1 MIAGGGLPER
11 TRVDVQLFFAF
22 VDGLRFCFF
31 FFFFFLTGAAAAY
44 QRASRVF
51 RVAFGT
57 SHVGLLEPECV
68 TTARPA
74 PVTAD
79 AARRH
84 PGAHLRGASP
94 RTRPVFGATTWTR
107 RSTFVVLC
115 FVYKHDHLTPRTPS
129 PPPARKNE
137 AGTRCKN
144 EDDHILSRLC
154 GVHAESGSHLTNQPP
169 GGKSPRLRGAM
180 AGLIK
185 KQILK
190 HLSRFAKNLS
200 PDKINLSTLK
210 GEGQLT
216 NLELDEEV
224 LQSLLDL
231 PTWLAI
237 NRVGCNKAAIRIPWT
252 KLKTHPISLT
262 LDKVEM
268 EMSTCD
274 EPRSPNGPSPIATAS
289 GQSEYGFA
297 EKVVEGMSL
306 SINSIVIRIS
316 AKAFNASFELSQLQV
331 YSVNNNWSV
340 SDLRFTRIPDPQRG
354 ELLTFKEI
362 SWQMIRIEADAIQG
376 AEHDMLSAPIR
387 LITNQSKIRV
397 TLKRRMK
404 DCNVVASK
412 LVLILDDL
420 LWVLTD
426 SQLKAMVQYAK
437 SLSEAMEKSAQQRK
451 SLATEGQASSG
462 PPSAQQAHAQT
473 TTTTAAAAA
482 DQSATMAKLFS
493 DYDVCETSHHLQI
506 THLDLHICDDI
517 HAADKAIDKRITG
530 GAMQLS
536 FSSVTLDYYPFHRA
550 GDSCAHWMH
559 YSEATKSRDS
569 WARSLLDEFKSNV
582 EMLKSAV
589 RGQQGAPAH
598 SSPVS
603 IRDDVYWPIGL
614 SEADGTSIERSP
626 RAQPPAR
633 CCWCLESGKINTSST
648 SCFSPLEQS
657 PKTQLMSSSVVLR
670 MADFSIYQVS
680 TADQRRSSPKTM
692 ISCNKKSLYL
702 PPEMPAVHVEFTEY
716 YFPDGKDYP
725 IPCPNLYA
733 QLNALQLVLDH
744 RSLVWLNL
752 FALDLRQSLEQFM
765 EIYKLNDSQ
774 KPDEH
779 VDVKVDG
786 LMLKVVIP
794 ADRDP
799 SCPPDLPRS
808 VSVQTSEM
816 VATNTRHPA
825 NCTRAHLEAL
835 LQAFQGEPF
844 FSSSFASFPRHSS
857 SAPLLHPVFR
867 YHAHEQDTRL
877 HDIYRGL
884 VTPTMGADALK
895 TPAAA
900 DFWALHF
907 AQFWVDYEGK
917 GRPQPFVDSFPLS
930 VWACQPAK
938 LLAHQEKLRGLERSP
953 SADSAGRMQRKR
965 LLKEFYSAD
974 GAPAPCHGPS
984 NGLRKPQSLDSLP
997 SSPLTSSGKDADVQV
1012 LVQVHKPLSA
1022 QVSHSQ
1028 YVFLMRLQRSIKALQ
1043 QTLQQDLDDMGGL
1056 RKAAAQRPADQ
1067 RPFTA
1072 CLGLLLKSAEVSLLL
1087 KPVAQ
1092 TEGSGSPLGSE
1103 LSPSESRGTLEP
1115 GGEGAGK
1122 GSSTVDQMLCGDA
1135 KTPRGGPDPLVP
1147 TAAATSNHQSSH
1159 EERTSSSAKNAERW
1173 NCGEGGGEM
1182 VAKED
1187 ETKFQAGEP
1196 LCEDKAAANKMPQS
1210 TSSSSSTSRS
1220 TSLYSMSNI
1229 GRLMRDR
1236 SQSSFSVTYK
1246 NMKESPSLQSLDN
1259 ISIDSYL
1266 LEDGD
1271 AFSLMERDDMS
1282 ISGFKATTDSSAEVT
1297 APAPLPEQEGGLS
1310 PDTVSAASQS
1320 IDEPSK
1326 DIVSVLVLKVHSVC
1340 VGMESVGESTD
1351 VALEVDK
1358 VTPVQLGNVSLR
1370 QYLSSRSLGV
1380 ASSVAAQSGQ
1390 GPAEV
1395 HSPSTGLPRRPEVR
1409 ARLESGPCA
1418 AAHSPL
1424 AERNGFLQLRL
1435 HGYRA
1440 GLLMS
1445 TLRNLAHFLEDDT
1458 APQVLPMKI
1467 SVRDM
1472 HVHLKDDGQRDTP
1485 SEAEPIALHV
1495 DSLLIHRRDDG
1506 AFYVGVDAE
1515 AKRSVTADGSLS
1527 PVAEATQTRAV
1538 SASPTKHEQM
1548 LTDENEC
1555 LKVELSRAKMA
1566 LAEVQMER
1574 DSLLHQINSLKVNT
1588 S

>member
-1 MIAGGGLPER
+1 
-11 TRVDVQLFFAF
+11 
-22 VDGLRFCFF
+22 
-31 FFFFFLTGAAAAY
+31 
-44 QRASRVF
+44 
-51 RVAFGT
+51 
-57 SHVGLLEPECV
+57 
-68 TTARPA
+68 
-74 PVTAD
+74 
-79 AARRH
+79 
-84 PGAHLRGASP
+84 
-94 RTRPVFGATTWTR
+94 
-107 RSTFVVLC
+107 
-115 FVYKHDHLTPRTPS
+115 
-129 PPPARKNE
+129 
-137 AGTRCKN
+137 
-144 EDDHILSRLC
+144 
-154 GVHAESGSHLTNQPP
+154 
-169 GGKSPRLRGAM
+169 M

-237 NRVGCNKAAIRIPWT
+237 NRVCCNKAAIRIPWT

-274 EPRSPNGPSPIATAS
+274 EPRPPNGPSPIATAS

-331 YSVNNNWSV
+331 YSVNTSWSI
-340 SDLRFTRIPDPQRG
+340 SDLRFTRIQDPQRG

-362 SWQMIRIEADAIQG
+362 SWQMIRIEADAIQS

-451 SLATEGQASSG
+451 SLATEEQASPG
-462 PPSAQQAHAQT
+462 PHLAQQVRAQQT
-473 TTTTAAAAA
+473 PAAAEQC
-482 DQSATMAKLFS
+482 DTMAKLFS
-493 DYDVCETSHHLQI
+493 AYDVCETSHHLQI

-517 HAADKAIDKRITG
+517 HAADKVIHKRITG

-536 FSSVTLDYYPFHRA
+536 FSSITLDYYPFHRA
-550 GDSCAHWMH
+550 GDSCTHWLH
-559 YSEATKSRDS
+559 YSEATKTREG

-589 RGQQGAPAH
+589 RGQQASVH
-598 SSPVS
+598 SSP
-603 IRDDVYWPIGL
+603 
-614 SEADGTSIERSP
+614 
-626 RAQPPAR
+626 
-633 CCWCLESGKINTSST
+633 GKINTSST
-648 SCFSPLEQS
+648 SSFSPLPQS

-702 PPEMPAVHVEFTEY
+702 PPEMPAVHIEFTEY

-733 QLNALQLVLDH
+733 QLNALQLVLDP
-744 RSLVWLNL
+744 RSLVWINL

-774 KPDEH
+774 KTDEH
-779 VDVKVDG
+779 VDIKVDG
-786 LMLKVVIP
+786 LMLKLVIP

-799 SCPPDLPRS
+799 SWPPDLPRS
-808 VSVQTSEM
+808 VSIQTSEM

-835 LQAFQGEPF
+835 LQAFREEPF
-844 FSSSFASFPRHSS
+844 FSSSFVSFPRSS
-857 SAPLLHPVFR
+857 SSLPLLNPVFQ

-884 VTPTMGADALK
+884 VVPTMGADALK

-900 DFWALHF
+900 DFWTLHF

-938 LLAHQEKLRGLERSP
+938 ILRHQEKLKGLSRSA
-953 SADSAGRMQRKR
+953 SAESAGRVQRKR
-965 LLKEFYSAD
+965 LLKEFYSTD
-974 GAPAPCHGPS
+974 GESAPSSSPS
-984 NGLRKPQSLDSLP
+984 NGLHKPHSLDSVP
-997 SSPLTSSGKDADVQV
+997 SSSLTSTSKDSDVHL
-1012 LVQVHKPLSA
+1012 LVQVHKHLSA
-1022 QVSHSQ
+1022 QVSHQQ
-1028 YVFLMRLQRSIKALQ
+1028 YVFLMHLQRSIKALQ
-1043 QTLQQDLDDMGGL
+1043 QTLQQDLEKMGGL
-1056 RKAAAQRPADQ
+1056 RKASSQSLAERQ
-1067 RPFTA
+1067 PFTV

-1087 KPVAQ
+1087 KPAARPDP
-1092 TEGSGSPLGSE
+1092 EGSGSPLGSE
-1103 LSPSESRGTLEP
+1103 VSPPESRGTLEP
-1115 GGEGAGK
+1115 GGDGDGK
-1122 GSSTVDQMLCGDA
+1122 RTYSVDQMLCGDTPGA
-1135 KTPRGGPDPLVP
+1135 KAPRGPDPLIP
-1147 TAAATSNHQSSH
+1147 AGLTESNRKSSS
-1159 EERTSSSAKNAERW
+1159 EERTANNAESRSSD
-1173 NCGEGGGEM
+1173 EGGET
-1182 VAKED
+1182 VPDVFASQD
-1187 ETKFQAGEP
+1187 ETKLQAGEP
-1196 LCEDKAAANKMPQS
+1196 LCEDKTAAAKMFQL
-1210 TSSSSSTSRS
+1210 TSRKGSLSVVSDLLSSSSTSRS

-1236 SQSSFSVTYK
+1236 SQSSFSVSYK
-1246 NMKESPSLQSLDN
+1246 NMKKSPSLQSLDN

-1266 LEDGD
+1266 LEDSD
-1271 AFSLMERDDMS
+1271 TYSLLERDDMS
-1282 ISGFKATTDSSAEVT
+1282 ISGFKATAEST
-1297 APAPLPEQEGGLS
+1297 PGAPSLPAAAPDQDGGVS

-1320 IDEPSK
+1320 IDEPTK

-1340 VGMESVGESTD
+1340 VGMEAVGESTT

-1370 QYLSSRSLGV
+1370 QYLSNRSL
-1380 ASSVAAQSGQ
+1380 

-1395 HSPSTGLPRRPEVR
+1395 RSPSADGARRPEVR
-1409 ARLESGPCA
+1409 ARLESGPHA

-1435 HGYRA
+1435 SGYRA
-1440 GLLMS
+1440 SLLMS
-1445 TLRNLAHFLEDDT
+1445 TLRNMAHFLEDDT
-1458 APQVLPMKI
+1458 TPQVLPMEI
-1467 SVRDM
+1467 SVRDTRI
-1472 HVHLKDDGQRDTP
+1472 HLKDDSQRDSP
-1485 SEAEPIALHV
+1485 SDSEPITLHV
-1495 DSLLIHRRDDG
+1495 DSLVIHRRDDG
-1506 AFYVGVDAE
+1506 AFSVGGDGDA
-1515 AKRSVTADGSLS
+1515 SQ
-1527 PVAEATQTRAV
+1527 VAEVDLASNIGPSTR
-1538 SASPTKHEQM
+1538 EQM
-1548 LTDENEC
+1548 LMEENQC
-1555 LKVELSRAKMA
+1555 LKAELSRAKMA

-1574 DSLLHQINSLKVNT
+1574 DSLLHRINT